1 MTQILSV
8 VAVIA
13 LFVVL
18 MPLAVRSMRRRRGG
32 GMGSALMSLE
42 TAYRPET
49 RHAVQAQKAEPKGAA
64 ENGEPPTET

>member
-1 MTQILSV
+1 MTQVLTV

-32 GMGSALMSLE
+32 GLGNALMSLE

-49 RHAVQAQKAEPKGAA
+49 RHAVEAQQVEAKAAVET
-64 ENGEPPTET
+64 GEPPAPT

>member
-1 MTQILSV
+1 MTQVLSV
-8 VAVIA
+8 LAVVA

-32 GMGSALMSLE
+32 GLGSALMSLE

-49 RHAVQAQKAEPKGAA
+49 RHAVQAQQTDPKGAA
-64 ENGEPPTET
+64 ESGEPPAPT